1 MAKIFTCAMSLGLPL
16 LICALLGRAQQLNHS
31 ASFMAPPLKISYGD
45 LLEVTMFDNADLS
58 GRFRVDERGEI
69 VISLIGRIH
78 VEGITAGEAAS
89 AIETRYVEAQILQP
103 AESHAS
109 VFIVEYATQG
119 ITVNGEV
126 KAPGVYPALGI
137 RMLNDVI
144 SAAGGV
150 TAAASS
156 KVIIT
161 HKNNSENATTVEY
174 SPEAITPIIPQ
185 VQIFPG
191 DTVMVPRAGIIYVL
205 GAVVKAGGYVLDG
218 RRPLTVESAMAL
230 AGGGG
235 RAAALKRAQL
245 VRTQSDGKKENVAVR
260 IDLIYKGKSPDMILQ
275 DGDILYIPTSRGKLV
290 SEQAISSALGMGT
303 SVAVYRSSYQ

>member
-1 MAKIFTCAMSLGLPL
+1 
-16 LICALLGRAQQLNHS
+16 
-31 ASFMAPPLKISYGD
+31 
-45 LLEVTMFDNADLS
+45 
-58 GRFRVDERGEI
+58 
-69 VISLIGRIH
+69 